1 MNKIKI
7 EHLDIPIIRSCNL
20 ACVGCITHSNHKN
33 IKGTVRIEESR
44 EWLKFWADRL
54 EPSAVTL
61 FGGEPLLHPEF
72 AEWVELVRE
81 TWGPTMPINFNTNG
95 YYLDRLGSVI
105 DRVFCPDV
113 ELSMV
118 VSVQTGIEPY
128 LSKVKENFE
137 LVKQQIVDYYLTLP
151 GVKTAEWDLWLDEYE
166 INTKR
171 WYRLQI
177 NGVAT
182 RIGFAICD
190 QYKLHWCTHYKGF
203 AEEMLPVYDYND
215 AWYESNHARCQ
226 ANSYITLYRGRM
238 FKCPPIGVLEHTLT
252 TFDIAD
258 SPAWAPY
265 LQGYKT
271 VGTNSTDAE
280 IQAWFEQ
287 QAKPEQVCNMCGFM
301 GPNGAS
307 ITGDDRSH
315 VLKNYW
321 NYTL

>member
-171 WYRLQI
+171 WYR
-177 NGVAT
+177 
-182 RIGFAICD
+182 
-190 QYKLHWCTHYKGF
+190 
-203 AEEMLPVYDYND
+203 
-215 AWYESNHARCQ
+215 
-226 ANSYITLYRGRM
+226 
-238 FKCPPIGVLEHTLT
+238 
-252 TFDIAD
+252 
-258 SPAWAPY
+258 
-265 LQGYKT
+265 
-271 VGTNSTDAE
+271 
-280 IQAWFEQ
+280 
-287 QAKPEQVCNMCGFM
+287 
-301 GPNGAS
+301 
-307 ITGDDRSH
+307 
-315 VLKNYW
+315 
-321 NYTL
+321 